1 LHANGTKGGEAEAVL
16 PALIILALW
25 VALLTPGVVK
35 WLRNHKPS
43 TSIASFHRQLRLL
56 EHTGPN
62 LVEPAYRLEGEDERL
77 TEWEEPPPPARV
89 PRLVL
94 LPTGETPK
102 ESTTMRHHRQDRYED
117 RYEDLY
123 ANDDVAHEPAW
134 DDPWAP
140 GAAAYEPV
148 TRSHRTVR
156 TPRYDEYEYEH
167 DASEDAPEP
176 MHVLTPARA
185 RSRRTRILWSLGG
198 AIVASFIF
206 GLLPGLGVLWAVS
219 LLGLV
224 ALIGYLALMFYAS
237 NVGLYGNDGFEQ
249 LTPVA
254 RTVISPSTERA
265 SRYDDEG
272 WQSDRVAAAR

>member
-1 LHANGTKGGEAEAVL
+1 ML

-56 EHTGPN
+56 EHTGPK

-117 RYEDLY
+117 GY
-123 ANDDVAHEPAW
+123 ADDDVLGEPAF
-134 DDPWAP
+134 DDPWAR
-140 GAAAYEPV
+140 GEAAYEPA

-156 TPRYDEYEYEH
+156 TPRFDEYGYDEEVYE
-167 DASEDAPEP
+167 DDDEP
-176 MHVLTPARA
+176 LHVLTPARA
-185 RSRRTRILWSLGG
+185 RSRRTRILWGLGG
-198 AIVASFIF
+198 AIAASFVL
-206 GLLPGLGVLWAVS
+206 GLLPGLGILWAVS
-219 LLGLV
+219 LIGVV
-224 ALIGYLALMFYAS
+224 ALVGYLALMFYAS
-237 NVGLYGNDGFEQ
+237 NAGLYGNDALER

-254 RTVISPSTERA
+254 RTVISPYAERA

-272 WQSDRVAAAR
+272 WEPDRIAAAR